1 MTNKEYLQS
10 LPPEELVKTH
20 HFNCPY
26 GTITIAAEEKKGNR
40 ICPKNDILKTLK
52 GPMEIGEFI
61 FSGKQKTVCDECKIK
76 WLSKERAEQI

>member
-26 GTITIAAEEKKGNR
+26 GTITIAAEEKKV
-40 ICPKNDILKTLK
+40 L
-52 GPMEIGEFI
+52 MEIGEFI